1 MTVTVTVTAAV
12 ERALALSREMLSVA
26 RNGDWEVLAV
36 LDAERLPLLREY
48 CTRERAGVA
57 VLDELR
63 ECNAR
68 IVALVEHAREDL
80 ARDWQQTRVGHQGA
94 RDYQRIARD
103 SDALAPPVSDSAGL
117 NR

>member
-1 MTVTVTVTAAV
+1 MTVTVTAAV

-26 RNGDWEVLAV
+26 RNGHWEALAA

-48 CTRERAGVA
+48 CTRERAGAA

-80 ARDWQQTRVGHQGA
+80 ARDWRQTRVGHQGA

-103 SDALAPPVSDSAGL
+103 GDAAAPPASNGAGS